1 VFLLLR
7 GFLNFEALSKQ
18 KVKKDQSMSVLDILK
33 PIHILAG
40 SLTLVSGLI
49 AMTSQKGKTMHR
61 ISGKIF
67 FWSMTV
73 TTLLG
78 LNAGIFRPNYQ
89 IFIPIAII
97 SFYQAASGYRILY
110 IKTLH
115 KGQKPGVVDWA
126 LTIGMLLTS
135 FMFVSLGVLN
145 LSTDIF
151 YSIVL
156 FSFSTIGLYCSG
168 VDLYNYIKK
177 PTNKFYW
184 LFIHIFRMSHGFIAA
199 FTAFLVNNSKLFPF
213 LPQVL
218 LLIIP
223 IAVGQPI
230 ISFTIWNYKRKMDK
244 SRVLADRAVIDKT
257 FAA

>member
-1 VFLLLR
+1 M
-7 GFLNFEALSKQ
+7 NI
-18 KVKKDQSMSVLDILK
+18 LDILK

-40 SLTLVSGLI
+40 SLTLIGGLVAI
-49 AMTSQKGKTMHR
+49 ISKKGQKTHR
-61 ISGKIF
+61 LSGKIF
-67 FWSMTV
+67 FWAMAV

-97 SFYQAASGYRILY
+97 SFYQAASGYRILF
-110 IKTLH
+110 IKTLN
-115 KGQKPGVVDWA
+115 KTQSPKIIDWV
-126 LTIGMLLTS
+126 LTIGMSLTS
-135 FMFVSLGVLN
+135 FVFVLLGILN

-156 FSFSTIGLYCSG
+156 FSFSTIGFYCCS
-168 VDLYNYIKK
+168 VDFYNYIKK

-199 FTAFLVNNSKLFPF
+199 LTAFLVNNSKLFPF

-223 IAVGQPI
+223 IAIGQPI
-230 ISFTIWNYKRKMDK
+230 ISLTIWSYNRKQDK
-244 SRVLADRAVIDKT
+244 SKVLTQKTIIDKT
-257 FAA
+257 FTE

>member
-1 VFLLLR
+1 M
-7 GFLNFEALSKQ
+7 NI
-18 KVKKDQSMSVLDILK
+18 LDILK

-40 SLTLVSGLI
+40 SLTLISGLI
-49 AMTSQKGKTMHR
+49 AMISTKGQPIHR
-61 ISGKIF
+61 LSGKIF

-73 TTLLG
+73 TTILA
-78 LNAGIFRPNYQ
+78 LNAGIFKPEYH

-97 SFYQAASGYRILY
+97 SFYQAATGYRILF

-115 KGQKPGVVDWA
+115 KGQKPQIVDWT

-135 FMFVSLGVLN
+135 FVFVFLGLSNLN
-145 LSTDIF
+145 TDIF

-177 PTNKFYW
+177 PTNKYYW

-199 FTAFLVNNSKLFPF
+199 LTAFLVNNSKLFPF

-218 LLIIP
+218 LFIIP
-223 IAVGQPI
+223 IAVGQPL
-230 ISFTIWNYKRKMDK
+230 ISLTIWNYDRKMNNTKALGD
-244 SRVLADRAVIDKT
+244 RVILDASFTKL
-257 FAA
+257 

>member
-1 VFLLLR
+1 
-7 GFLNFEALSKQ
+7 
-18 KVKKDQSMSVLDILK
+18 MSILDILK

-49 AMTSQKGKTMHR
+49 AITSKKGQTLHR
-61 ISGKIF
+61 LSGKIF

-97 SFYQAASGYRILY
+97 SFYQAASGYRILF

-115 KGQKPGVVDWA
+115 KGQKPKIVDWT

-135 FMFVSLGVLN
+135 FVFIILGITN

-156 FSFSTIGLYCSG
+156 FSFSTIGLYCTS
-168 VDLYNYIKK
+168 VDIYNYVKK
-177 PTNKFYW
+177 PKNNFYW

-199 FTAFLVNNSKLFPF
+199 LTAFLVNNSKLFPF

-223 IAVGQPI
+223 IAIGQPI
-230 ISFTIWNYKRKMDK
+230 ISWSIWNYNRRTSKTKILAE
-244 SRVLADRAVIDKT
+244 RVVNDKT
-257 FAA
+257 FIM

>member
-1 VFLLLR
+1 
-7 GFLNFEALSKQ
+7 
-18 KVKKDQSMSVLDILK
+18 MSILDILK

-40 SLTLVSGLI
+40 SLTLISGLV
-49 AMTSQKGKTMHR
+49 AMTSKKGQATHR
-61 ISGKIF
+61 LAGKVF

-78 LNAGIFRPNYQ
+78 LNAGIFKPELN

-97 SFYQAASGYRILY
+97 SFYQAASGYRILF

-115 KGQKPGVVDWA
+115 KEQKPKIVDWV

-135 FMFVSLGVLN
+135 SVFVILGILN
-145 LSTDIF
+145 LNTDIF
-151 YSIVL
+151 FSIVL
-156 FSFSTIGLYCSG
+156 FSFSTIGLYCCG

-199 FTAFLVNNSKLFPF
+199 LTAFLVNNSKLFPF

-223 IAVGQPI
+223 ITIGQPL
-230 ISFTIWNYKRKMDK
+230 ISLTIWSYNKKMNK
-244 SRVLADRAVIDKT
+244 TKLLAERVQIDKT
-257 FAA
+257 FTK

>member
-1 VFLLLR
+1 
-7 GFLNFEALSKQ
+7 
-18 KVKKDQSMSVLDILK
+18 MSILDILK
-33 PIHILAG
+33 PIHIVAG
-40 SLTLVSGLI
+40 SLTLLSGLI
-49 AMTSQKGKTMHR
+49 AITSKKGQSTHR
-61 ISGKIF
+61 LSGQVF

-97 SFYQAASGYRILY
+97 SFYQAASGYRILF
-110 IKTLH
+110 IKTLNQ
-115 KGQKPGVVDWA
+115 GQQPQLVDWA

-135 FMFVSLGVLN
+135 FAFIGLGIMN
-145 LSTDIF
+145 LSADMF
-151 YSIVL
+151 YAIVL
-156 FSFSTIGLYCSG
+156 FSFSTIGLYCCA
-168 VDLYNYIKK
+168 VDLYNYLKK

-199 FTAFLVNNSKLFPF
+199 LTAFLVNNAKLFPF

-223 IAVGQPI
+223 IAIGQPI
-230 ISFTIWNYKRKMDK
+230 ITLTIWQYRRKMDK
-244 SRVLADRAVIDKT
+244 AKVLADRAKLDAT

>member
-1 VFLLLR
+1 
-7 GFLNFEALSKQ
+7 
-18 KVKKDQSMSVLDILK
+18 MSILEILK

-40 SLTLVSGLI
+40 SLTLLSGLI
-49 AMTSQKGKTMHR
+49 AMTSKKGQSVHR
-61 ISGKIF
+61 LSGKIF
-67 FWSMTV
+67 FGAMTV
-73 TTLLG
+73 TTILG

-97 SFYQAASGYRILY
+97 SFYQAASGYRILF
-110 IKTLH
+110 IKTLN
-115 KGQKPGVVDWA
+115 KGQKPKIVDWA

-135 FMFVSLGVLN
+135 FVFVFLGIMN

-151 YSIVL
+151 YSVVL
-156 FSFSTIGLYCSG
+156 FSFSTIGFYCCG

-199 FTAFLVNNSKLFPF
+199 LTAFLVNNSKLFPF

-223 IAVGQPI
+223 IAIGQPI
-230 ISFTIWNYKRKMDK
+230 ISLTIWNYNRKMSKTKILED
-244 SRVLADRAVIDKT
+244 RVKLDET
-257 FAA
+257 FAQ

>member
-1 VFLLLR
+1 MCVL
-7 GFLNFEALSKQ
+7 
-18 KVKKDQSMSVLDILK
+18 KKCMSILEILK

-49 AMTSQKGKTMHR
+49 AMTSKKGQTVHR
-61 ISGKIF
+61 LSGKIF
-67 FWSMTV
+67 FWSMAV

-78 LNAGIFRPNYQ
+78 LNAGIFRPNLQ

-97 SFYQAASGYRILY
+97 SFYQAASGYRVLF

-115 KGQKPGVVDWA
+115 KGQKPALIDWV
-126 LTIGMLLTS
+126 LTIGMLVTS
-135 FMFVSLGVLN
+135 CVFVVLGVIN

-156 FSFSTIGLYCSG
+156 FSFSTIGLYCCG
-168 VDLYNYIKK
+168 VDIYNYTIKPK
-177 PTNKFYW
+177 NKFYW

-199 FTAFLVNNSKLFPF
+199 LTAFLVNNSKLFPF

-223 IAVGQPI
+223 IAIGQPI
-230 ISFTIWNYKRKMDK
+230 ISFTIWNLNRKKNTGKLDK
-244 SRVLADRAVIDKT
+244 IVVE
-257 FAA
+257 

>member
-1 VFLLLR
+1 
-7 GFLNFEALSKQ
+7 
-18 KVKKDQSMSVLDILK
+18 MHILDILK
-33 PIHILAG
+33 PIHIVAG
-40 SLTLVSGLI
+40 SLTLLSGVV
-49 AMTSQKGKTMHR
+49 AMTAKKGKQAHR

-67 FWSMTV
+67 FWSMAV

-78 LNAGIFRPNYQ
+78 LNAGIFKPEFR

-97 SFYQAASGYRILY
+97 SFYQAATGYRILF
-110 IKTLH
+110 IKTLYAD
-115 KGQKPGVVDWA
+115 QKPKMVDWA

-135 FMFVSLGVLN
+135 VVFVVLGIIN

-151 YSIVL
+151 YAIVL
-156 FSFSTIGLYCSG
+156 FAFSTIGIYCCG
-168 VDLYNYIKK
+168 VDLYNDIKK

-199 FTAFLVNNSKLFPF
+199 LTAFLVNNGKLFPF

-223 IAVGQPI
+223 IALGQPI
-230 ISFTIWNYKRKMDK
+230 ISWIIWSYNRKLNK
-244 SRVLADRAVIDKT
+244 TKILAERVRLDTT
-257 FAA
+257 FVQ

>member
-1 VFLLLR
+1 
-7 GFLNFEALSKQ
+7 
-18 KVKKDQSMSVLDILK
+18 MSILDVLK
-33 PIHILAG
+33 PIHIIAG
-40 SLTLVSGLI
+40 SLTLLSGLI
-49 AMTSQKGKTMHR
+49 AITSKKGQSIHR
-61 ISGKIF
+61 KSGQVF

-73 TTLLG
+73 TTILG

-97 SFYQAASGYRILY
+97 SFYQAASGYRILF

-115 KGQKPGVVDWA
+115 NGQKPAFFDWA

-135 FMFVSLGVLN
+135 LVFVFLGIEQ
-145 LSTDIF
+145 LSSDFF

-156 FSFSTIGLYCSG
+156 FSFSTIGIYCCA
-168 VDLYNYIKK
+168 VDLFNYLKK
-177 PTNKFYW
+177 PSNKYYW

-199 FTAFLVNNSKLFPF
+199 LTAFLVNNSKLFPF

-223 IAVGQPI
+223 IAIGQPI
-230 ISFTIWNYKRKMDK
+230 ISYTTWNYNRKMDK
-244 SRVLADRAVIDKT
+244 LKELEANVKLTPKII
-257 FAA
+257 

>member
-1 VFLLLR
+1 MD
-7 GFLNFEALSKQ
+7 S
-18 KVKKDQSMSVLDILK
+18 LDILK

-40 SLTLVSGLI
+40 SLTLISGLI
-49 AMTSQKGKTMHR
+49 AMTSKKGQKTHR
-61 ISGKIF
+61 LSGKVF

-78 LNAGIFRPNYQ
+78 LNAGIFRPNYE

-110 IKTLH
+110 IKTLN
-115 KGQKPGVVDWA
+115 KGQQPKILDWA

-135 FMFVSLGVLN
+135 FVFVFLGVSN

-156 FSFSTIGLYCSG
+156 FSFSIIGIYCCG

-199 FTAFLVNNSKLFPF
+199 LTAFLVNNSKLFPF

-223 IAVGQPI
+223 IAIGQPI
-230 ISFTIWNYKRKMDK
+230 ISLTIWNYKRKMEK
-244 SRVLADRAVIDKT
+244 SKILADRAIIDKT
-257 FAA
+257 FTT